1 MNTARIGI
9 TNIAKIVNSHNG
21 EIMKERQLTL
31 SDYETKKIETDSFL
45 APSRLTNF
53 VIATGF
59 YLCINMLLGSGWTG
73 WLVGLVV
80 YIIILFTMTALTSMA
95 HNR

>member
-1 MNTARIGI
+1 MNTARTGI

-21 EIMKERQLTL
+21 EIMRERQSTFVE
-31 SDYETKKIETDSFL
+31 YETKKIETDSFL

-53 VIATGF
+53 VIAVGF

-95 HNR
+95 HNH